1 MKNKNPII
9 TSILTLL
16 IFITGSVLVIRN
28 CDFYTFTG
36 IMLLL
41 WAINL
46 QLKLY
51 EKIKYSY

>member
-41 WAINL
+41 WANNL

-51 EKIKYSY
+51 DEV

>member
-1 MKNKNPII
+1 MKNNPII

-41 WAINL
+41 WANNL
-46 QLKLY
+46 QTRLCN
-51 EKIKYSY
+51 EI